1 MAYAVNMVQ
10 RVSDGYLYMGG
21 DWIEVTDQR
30 NYAGI
35 AMYGG
40 NPDEVA
46 NLVSGLPNGEYRVM
60 PFWAPGQQGK
70 DFPEVN
76 GTLFSNFTAGAAANS
91 VAITIDQDGGASGDF
106 SDIDNASQANGYP
119 PVFLFFTEA
128 QANDMRGLGYW
139 DGADGLREYEGYFF
153 CGLEEYDRNFGFATA
168 TANPGTTFSG
178 TVLWALFM

>member
-30 NYAGI
+30 NYANV

-40 NPDEVA
+40 NPDDVA
-46 NLVSGLPNGEYRVM
+46 NLVGGLPNGEYRIM
-60 PFWAPGQQGK
+60 PFWAPGREGR

-91 VAITIDQDGGASGDF
+91 VDITIDDRGNATGNF
-106 SDIDNASQANGYP
+106 SEIFNAWQSNGYP
-119 PVFLFFTEA
+119 PIYLFFTEE
-128 QANDMRGLGYW
+128 QANSMNDLRYW
-139 DGADGLREYEGYFF
+139 DGADGLREYEGYYFAEF
-153 CGLEEYDRNFGFATA
+153 YLETTSFGYVFASA
-168 TANPGTTFSG
+168 QSTFSG